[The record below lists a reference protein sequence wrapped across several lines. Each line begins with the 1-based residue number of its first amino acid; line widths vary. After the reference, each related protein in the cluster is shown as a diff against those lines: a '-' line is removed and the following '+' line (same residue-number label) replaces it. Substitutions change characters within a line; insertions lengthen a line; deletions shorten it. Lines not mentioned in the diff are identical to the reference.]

1 MSPALSKSQ
10 QQASA
15 IELARRRKG
24 KKPRRFAGMSEHDLE
39 KLASTPRRGLPKRKK
54 VKKHA

>member
-1 MSPALSKSQ
+1 MPAKSKVQ
-10 QQASA
+10 QEAA
-15 IELARRRKG
+15 GIELARRRKG

-54 VKKHA
+54 RKHA